1 MAILEIIE
9 APHPVLSAKARKV
22 NDSEFG
28 ADMYRFLQDMAE
40 TMYAAPGVG
49 LAAPQV
55 GDGRRIIVADPGNDD
70 EQAERRLY
78 MMVNPTIIEKSKK
91 TIRYEESCLSVPE
104 YSVMVKRHKR
114 IKVAWQD
121 AFGNPQSEWFEDF
134 PAIVLQHEI
143 DHLLG
148 LTLLEHSSRFKRNRY
163 LTKKRRSKK
172 GRL

>member
-78 MMVNPTIIEKSKK
+78 MMVNPTIVEKSKK

-121 AFGNPQSEWFEDF
+121 AFGKFLWNCFGYSRTKCRPWSWSVGRWAPKSARE
-134 PAIVLQHEI
+134 
-143 DHLLG
+143 LLC
-148 LTLLEHSSRFKRNRY
+148 LLSRIPPPRI
-163 LTKKRRSKK
+163 
-172 GRL
+172 

>member
-70 EQAERRLY
+70 GQAKRRLY
-78 MMVNPTIIEKSKK
+78 MMVNPTIVEKSKK
-91 TIRYEESCLSVPE
+91 IIRYEESCLSVPE
-104 YSVMVKRHKR
+104 YSVIVKRHKR
-114 IKVAWQD
+114 IKVTWQD
-121 AFGNPQSEWFEDF
+121 AFGKHQSAWFEDF

-163 LTKKRRSKK
+163 LTKKRRRKK